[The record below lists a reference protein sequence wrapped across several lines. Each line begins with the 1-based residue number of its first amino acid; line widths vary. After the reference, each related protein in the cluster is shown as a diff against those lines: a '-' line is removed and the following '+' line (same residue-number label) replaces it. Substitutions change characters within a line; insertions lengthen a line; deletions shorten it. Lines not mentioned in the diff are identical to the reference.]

1 MKWLT
6 LCLIALAFS
15 ITSCKSQ
22 TETKATVSNDSFLTD
37 ISLEEAAE
45 KISNGDA
52 IFIDVRTPQEVSDG
66 SIPGSVH
73 IDINSS
79 TFETELE
86 KLDKDKEYVVY
97 CRSGGRS
104 ARACKKMQD
113 MGFTKLN
120 NMAAGYSKWNKE

>member
-45 KISNGDA
+45 KISAGDA
-52 IFIDVRTPQEVSDG
+52 IFIDVRTPQEVADG
-66 SIPGSVH
+66 KIPGSIH

-79 TFETELE
+79 NFETELE
-86 KLDKDKEYVVY
+86 KLDKNKEYVVY